1 MAKPT
6 VTLIPWDP
14 NCPEH
19 VRRMVE
25 QRIICGWQASTV
37 PTEWK
42 DGHINGTKCVYW
54 IIFPQEEPQREK
66 YLKMHTEAYPKETEE
81 LLDSSKTLL
90 GKPRVPTD
98 AKFLPVGHVALD
110 THISDYAEKLELE
123 FPKSDA
129 YWVKSLYV
137 SYRLQGLGVGG
148 AAMKIAERVATEEPL
163 NARHLLLDTVHQEDQ
178 ANEEFAIAVY
188 GGAFKIPTQA
198 CIQIQMG
205 RFGLSDYG
213 FYLNLRGPLPE
224 PKLLISVLSSN
235 VHIISISQ
243 DFGREKNTE
252 QEVIGMPDMS
262 EEEGQMLWD
271 RAFHVEDLENRLAQ
285 YEGRNQDTED
295 WVPDAVDV
303 PSPFSSVHGAQQ
315 PQDTPPVAPSPIPRS
330 TTRPATSIPL
340 TGRSIETD
348 SSLSSSAT
356 FGFRVQNLLTNARH
370 IRDIP
375 RPAAHVSN
383 NHNSSPRQANNTYH
397 GSLPLLPSESE
408 AYRLLDVVTLYIG
421 QSQSHFDAREVSDN
435 IELYYTD
442 PEGQL
447 PPTPWFLR
455 MSIIFAVGKLMSGES
470 SASNG
475 DTDLGTSLF
484 EFVHAQLPTPSE
496 QHAQGRVA
504 IETLTLLGV
513 YLQAMN
519 RKEEAYIYTSI
530 TLRLAVTHGYHR
542 PLEGTRILRSE
553 KAHIAFVNMSTT
565 RRLAAAT
572 GHPYGIDDAF
582 IVLEYPTDQPG
593 FSSTQPIRTNAR
605 IARVT
610 SRILIDLYSPNR
622 QHQDSFVHD
631 VKEIIRCLHDISS
644 EIPENLATVA
654 HGPNANVSVRTT
666 ASLQLM
672 LYQLCRACTE
682 AARRIVRTIIKL
694 RRMNLLAIFGFFDCD
709 AIFSATFVLI
719 LTAVFDS
726 SCEDKD
732 KINPSPGLGEAIE
745 NLQYLADNHN
755 TTAVERLQ
763 EINDILHHLPEHLRT
778 NEGTA
783 FPLHDRSQPAYD
795 HVCQAADGSRGHDP
809 AEPLNNTGET
819 DDITQ
824 PVVDPALSRAAPDAN
839 RIEQDRLALNLDA
852 EQHPTNFNDL
862 SQLCIPSAVNTGTV
876 PSDDLIPT
884 DIPLD
889 EYYGYFQSLLDN
901 SDWYLT
907 GQDVGDLAEFGR
919 HVVNFSRSE

>member
-14 NCPEH
+14 NSPEH

-54 IIFPQEEPQREK
+54 IIFPEDEPQREK

-81 LLDSSKTLL
+81 LLDSSKSLL

-98 AKFLPVGHVALD
+98 TKFLPVGHVALD
-110 THISDYAEKLELE
+110 THISDYAEKLELD

-148 AAMKIAERVATEEPL
+148 AAMKIAECVATEEPL
-163 NARHLLLDTVHQEDQ
+163 NARYLLLDTVHQEDQ
-178 ANEEFAIAVY
+178 ANEEFSVAVY

-198 CIQIQMG
+198 C
-205 RFGLSDYG
+205 
-213 FYLNLRGPLPE
+213 
-224 PKLLISVLSSN
+224 
-235 VHIISISQ
+235 
-243 DFGREKNTE
+243 
-252 QEVIGMPDMS
+252 
-262 EEEGQMLWD
+262 
-271 RAFHVEDLENRLAQ
+271 HVEDLENRLAQ
-285 YEGRNQDTED
+285 YEGRNQDIGE
-295 WVPDAVDV
+295 WAPDAVDV
-303 PSPFSSVHGAQQ
+303 PSPISTGHDAQQ

-356 FGFRVQNLLTNARH
+356 FGFRVQNLLSNARH

-530 TLRLAVTHGYHR
+530 ALRLAVTHGYHR

-553 KAHIAFVNMSTT
+553 KAHIGRLWWTIYMQE

-572 GHPYGIDDAF
+572 GHPCGIDDAF

-593 FSSTQPIRTNAR
+593 FSSTHPIRTNAR

-672 LYQLCRACTE
+672 LYQATLLTIRPVMLHVAHLILAGLSSGLEQLGNSSLAQLCRACTE

-726 SCEDKD
+726 ACEDKD
-732 KINPSPGLGEAIE
+732 KINPSPGLGEAME
-745 NLQYLADNHN
+745 SLQYLADNHN

-783 FPLHDRSQPAYD
+783 SPLHDRSQPVYD
-795 HVCQAADGSRGHDP
+795 HICQAADGNRGHDP

-819 DDITQ
+819 DDMTQ
-824 PVVDPALSRAAPDAN
+824 PVVDPGLSRPAPDAN
-839 RIEQDRLALNLDA
+839 HIEQDRLALNLDA
-852 EQHPTNFNDL
+852 EQHPSNFNDL

>member
-14 NCPEH
+14 NSPEH

-37 PTEWK
+37 PTEWR

-54 IIFPQEEPQREK
+54 IIFPQDEPQREK

-90 GKPRVPTD
+90 GKPRVPTH

-110 THISDYAEKLELE
+110 THVSDYAEKLELD

-148 AAMKIAERVATEEPL
+148 AAMKIAECVATEEPL

-178 ANEEFAIAVY
+178 ANEEFAVAVY

-198 CIQIQMG
+198 C
-205 RFGLSDYG
+205 SNA
-213 FYLNLRGPLPE
+213 YL
-224 PKLLISVLSSN
+224 V
-235 VHIISISQ
+235 SISQ
-243 DFGREKNTE
+243 GFGREKNTE
-252 QEVIGMPDMS
+252 QDVISMPDMS
-262 EEEGQMLWD
+262 EEEGQMFRD
-271 RAFHVEDLENRLAQ
+271 RTFHVEDLENRLAQ
-285 YEGRNQDTED
+285 YEGRNQDIGE
-295 WVPDAVDV
+295 WAPDAVDV
-303 PSPFSSVHGAQQ
+303 PSPISTGHGAQQ

-356 FGFRVQNLLTNARH
+356 FGFRVQNLLSNARH

-383 NHNSSPRQANNTYH
+383 NHNSSPRQVNNTYH

-513 YLQAMN
+513 HLQAMN
-519 RKEEAYIYTSI
+519 RKEEAYIY
-530 TLRLAVTHGYHR
+530 
-542 PLEGTRILRSE
+542 
-553 KAHIAFVNMSTT
+553 
-565 RRLAAAT
+565 
-572 GHPYGIDDAF
+572 
-582 IVLEYPTDQPG
+582 
-593 FSSTQPIRTNAR
+593 
-605 IARVT
+605 
-610 SRILIDLYSPNR
+610 
-622 QHQDSFVHD
+622 
-631 VKEIIRCLHDISS
+631 
-644 EIPENLATVA
+644 
-654 HGPNANVSVRTT
+654 VS
-666 ASLQLM
+666 L
-672 LYQLCRACTE
+672 
-682 AARRIVRTIIKL
+682 
-694 RRMNLLAIFGFFDCD
+694 
-709 AIFSATFVLI
+709 
-719 LTAVFDS
+719 
-726 SCEDKD
+726 
-732 KINPSPGLGEAIE
+732 
-745 NLQYLADNHN
+745 
-755 TTAVERLQ
+755 
-763 EINDILHHLPEHLRT
+763 
-778 NEGTA
+778 
-783 FPLHDRSQPAYD
+783 
-795 HVCQAADGSRGHDP
+795 
-809 AEPLNNTGET
+809 
-819 DDITQ
+819 
-824 PVVDPALSRAAPDAN
+824 
-839 RIEQDRLALNLDA
+839 
-852 EQHPTNFNDL
+852 
-862 SQLCIPSAVNTGTV
+862 
-876 PSDDLIPT
+876 
-884 DIPLD
+884 
-889 EYYGYFQSLLDN
+889 
-901 SDWYLT
+901 
-907 GQDVGDLAEFGR
+907 
-919 HVVNFSRSE
+919 

>member
-1 MAKPT
+1 MAKLT
-6 VTLIPWDP
+6 VTLVPWDP
-14 NCPEH
+14 NSPEH

-42 DGHINGTKCVYW
+42 NGHINGTKCVYW
-54 IIFPQEEPQREK
+54 I
-66 YLKMHTEAYPKETEE
+66 ETEE

-137 SYRLQGLGVGG
+137 SYRLQRLGVGG

-198 CIQIQMG
+198 C
-205 RFGLSDYG
+205 
-213 FYLNLRGPLPE
+213 
-224 PKLLISVLSSN
+224 N
-235 VHIISISQ
+235 VHIVSISQ
-243 DFGREKNTE
+243 DFGCEKNTE

-262 EEEGQMLWD
+262 EEEGQMLRD

-285 YEGRNQDTED
+285 YEGRNHDMGD
-295 WVPDAVDV
+295 WAPDAIDV
-303 PSPFSSVHGAQQ
+303 RSPFSTGQDAQQ
-315 PQDTPPVAPSPIPRS
+315 PRDTPAVAPSPIPKS
-330 TTRPATSIPL
+330 TTRPTTSIPL

-356 FGFRVQNLLTNARH
+356 FGFRVQNLLSNARH
-370 IRDIP
+370 GRDIP
-375 RPAAHVSN
+375 HPTTHVSN
-383 NHNSSPRQANNTYH
+383 SNNLSPRQAYITYQ
-397 GSLPLLPSESE
+397 GFLPLLPSEAE
-408 AYRLLDVVTLYIG
+408 AYHLLEVVSLYIG

-455 MSIIFAVGKLMSGES
+455 MSIMFALGMLLSGENVG
-470 SASNG
+470 SNG
-475 DTDLGTSLF
+475 DHNLGGNLF

-496 QHAQGRVA
+496 QYAQGRVA

-530 TLRLAVTHGYHR
+530 ALRLAVTHGYHR
-542 PLEGTRILRSE
+542 PLEGTQILRSE
-553 KAHIAFVNMSTT
+553 KAHIGRLWWTIYMQE

-610 SRILIDLYSPNR
+610 SRILIDLYSRKR
-622 QHQDSFVHD
+622 QNQGSFVHD

-672 LYQLCRACTE
+672 LYQDR
-682 AARRIVRTIIKL
+682 V
-694 RRMNLLAIFGFFDCD
+694 LAWSNWGTLPIFGFFDCD

-726 SCEDKD
+726 ACEDKD
-732 KINPSPGLGEAIE
+732 KLNPSPGLADAMES
-745 NLQYLADNHN
+745 LQYLADNHN

-763 EINDILHHLPEHLRT
+763 EIHEILHHLPENLRT
-778 NEGTA
+778 NEGT
-783 FPLHDRSQPAYD
+783 
-795 HVCQAADGSRGHDP
+795 
-809 AEPLNNTGET
+809 
-819 DDITQ
+819 
-824 PVVDPALSRAAPDAN
+824 
-839 RIEQDRLALNLDA
+839 
-852 EQHPTNFNDL
+852 
-862 SQLCIPSAVNTGTV
+862 TV
-876 PSDDLIPT
+876 PSGYRSQSAHINIQVCRDLIST
-884 DIPLD
+884 
-889 EYYGYFQSLLDN
+889 
-901 SDWYLT
+901 
-907 GQDVGDLAEFGR
+907 
-919 HVVNFSRSE
+919 

>member
-14 NCPEH
+14 NSPDH
-19 VRRMVE
+19 VKRMVE
-25 QRIICGWQASTV
+25 QRIICGWQASIV

-54 IIFPQEEPQREK
+54 IIFPQDEPQREK
-66 YLKMHTEAYPKETEE
+66 YLMMHTEAYPKETEE

-110 THISDYAEKLELE
+110 THISDYAEKLELD

-198 CIQIQMG
+198 C
-205 RFGLSDYG
+205 
-213 FYLNLRGPLPE
+213 
-224 PKLLISVLSSN
+224 
-235 VHIISISQ
+235 
-243 DFGREKNTE
+243 
-252 QEVIGMPDMS
+252 
-262 EEEGQMLWD
+262 
-271 RAFHVEDLENRLAQ
+271 HVEDLENRLAQ

-303 PSPFSSVHGAQQ
+303 PSPFSSGHDAQQ

-330 TTRPATSIPL
+330 TTRPGTSIPL

-356 FGFRVQNLLTNARH
+356 FGFRVQNLLSNARQR
-370 IRDIP
+370 RDIP
-375 RPAAHVSN
+375 RPTGHVSN
-383 NHNSSPRQANNTYH
+383 SNDSSPRQAYITH
-397 GSLPLLPSESE
+397 SGSLPLLPSESE
-408 AYRLLDVVTLYIG
+408 AYHLLEVVGLYIG
-421 QSQSHFDAREVSDN
+421 QSQSHFDSREVSDN
-435 IELYYTD
+435 IELYYRD

-455 MSIIFAVGKLMSGES
+455 MSIIFAVGKLLSGES
-470 SASNG
+470 LACNG
-475 DTDLGTSLF
+475 ETDLGTSLF

-530 TLRLAVTHGYHR
+530 ALRLAVTHGYHR

-553 KAHIAFVNMSTT
+553 KAHIGRLWWTIYMQE

-654 HGPNANVSVRTT
+654 HGPNANVFVRTT

-672 LYQLCRACTE
+672 LYQATLLTIRPVMLHVAHLILAGLSSGLEQLGNSSLAQLCRACTD

-726 SCEDKD
+726 ACEDKD
-732 KINPSPGLGEAIE
+732 KINPLPGLGEAME
-745 NLQYLADNHN
+745 SLQYLADNHN

-795 HVCQAADGSRGHDP
+795 HVCQAADGSRGHEP
-809 AEPLNNTGET
+809 AEPVNNTGET
-819 DDITQ
+819 DDMTQ
-824 PVVDPALSRAAPDAN
+824 PVVDPGLSRAAPDAS

-852 EQHPTNFNDL
+852 EHHPSNFNDL

-919 HVVNFSRSE
+919 HVVNCSRSE

>member
-1 MAKPT
+1 
-6 VTLIPWDP
+6 
-14 NCPEH
+14 
-19 VRRMVE
+19 
-25 QRIICGWQASTV
+25 
-37 PTEWK
+37 
-42 DGHINGTKCVYW
+42 
-54 IIFPQEEPQREK
+54 
-66 YLKMHTEAYPKETEE
+66 
-81 LLDSSKTLL
+81 
-90 GKPRVPTD
+90 
-98 AKFLPVGHVALD
+98 
-110 THISDYAEKLELE
+110 
-123 FPKSDA
+123 
-129 YWVKSLYV
+129 
-137 SYRLQGLGVGG
+137 
-148 AAMKIAERVATEEPL
+148 
-163 NARHLLLDTVHQEDQ
+163 
-178 ANEEFAIAVY
+178 
-188 GGAFKIPTQA
+188 
-198 CIQIQMG
+198 
-205 RFGLSDYG
+205 
-213 FYLNLRGPLPE
+213 
-224 PKLLISVLSSN
+224 
-235 VHIISISQ
+235 
-243 DFGREKNTE
+243 
-252 QEVIGMPDMS
+252 
-262 EEEGQMLWD
+262 
-271 RAFHVEDLENRLAQ
+271 
-285 YEGRNQDTED
+285 
-295 WVPDAVDV
+295 
-303 PSPFSSVHGAQQ
+303 
-315 PQDTPPVAPSPIPRS
+315 
-330 TTRPATSIPL
+330 
-340 TGRSIETD
+340 
-348 SSLSSSAT
+348 
-356 FGFRVQNLLTNARH
+356 
-370 IRDIP
+370 
-375 RPAAHVSN
+375 
-383 NHNSSPRQANNTYH
+383 
-397 GSLPLLPSESE
+397 
-408 AYRLLDVVTLYIG
+408 
-421 QSQSHFDAREVSDN
+421 
-435 IELYYTD
+435 
-442 PEGQL
+442 
-447 PPTPWFLR
+447 

-530 TLRLAVTHGYHR
+530 ALRLAVTHGYHR

-553 KAHIAFVNMSTT
+553 KAHIGRLWWTIYMQE

-672 LYQLCRACTE
+672 LYQATLLTIRPVMLHVAHLILAGLSSGLEQLGNSSLAQLCRACTE

-852 EQHPTNFNDL
+852 EQHPSNFNDL

>member
-14 NCPEH
+14 SSPEH

-25 QRIICGWQASTV
+25 QRIICGWQASIV
-37 PTEWK
+37 PTDWK

-54 IIFPQEEPQREK
+54 IIFPQDEPQREK
-66 YLKMHTEAYPKETEE
+66 YLEMHTKAYPKEAEE

-90 GKPRVPTD
+90 GKPRVSTD

-110 THISDYAEKLELE
+110 THISDYAEKVKLDL
-123 FPKSDA
+123 PRSDA

-148 AAMKIAERVATEEPL
+148 AAMNIAERVATEEPL

-178 ANEEFAIAVY
+178 ANEEFAVAVY

-198 CIQIQMG
+198 C
-205 RFGLSDYG
+205 
-213 FYLNLRGPLPE
+213 
-224 PKLLISVLSSN
+224 
-235 VHIISISQ
+235 
-243 DFGREKNTE
+243 
-252 QEVIGMPDMS
+252 
-262 EEEGQMLWD
+262 
-271 RAFHVEDLENRLAQ
+271 HVEDLENRLAQ
-285 YEGRNQDTED
+285 YEGRNHDMGD

-303 PSPFSSVHGAQQ
+303 PSPFSTGHDAQQ

-340 TGRSIETD
+340 TGPSIETD

-356 FGFRVQNLLTNARH
+356 FGSRVQNMLSNARH
-370 IRDIP
+370 TRDIP

-397 GSLPLLPSESE
+397 DSLPFLPSESE
-408 AYRLLDVVTLYIG
+408 AYRLLDVVTMYIG
-421 QSQSHFDAREVSDN
+421 QSQCHFDAREVSDN
-435 IELYYTD
+435 IELYFTD

-447 PPTPWFLR
+447 PPTPWFFR
-455 MSIIFAVGKLMSGES
+455 MSIIFAVGKLLSDED

-475 DTDLGTSLF
+475 DADLGSGLF
-484 EFVHAQLPTPSE
+484 EFVHAHLPTPSE
-496 QHAQGRVA
+496 QYAQGRVA
-504 IETLTLLGV
+504 VETLTLLGV

-530 TLRLAVTHGYHR
+530 ALRLAVTHGYHR

-553 KAHIAFVNMSTT
+553 KAHIGRLWWTIYMQE

-582 IVLEYPTDQPG
+582 IVLEYPIDQPG
-593 FSSTQPIRTNAR
+593 FSSTQPIRINAR

-610 SRILIDLYSPNR
+610 SRILIDLYNPKR
-622 QHQDSFVHD
+622 QNQDSFVQD
-631 VKEIIRCLHDISS
+631 VKDIIRCLHDISS
-644 EIPENLATVA
+644 EIPENLAKVA

-672 LYQLCRACTE
+672 LYQ
-682 AARRIVRTIIKL
+682 
-694 RRMNLLAIFGFFDCD
+694 LLAIFGFFDCD

-726 SCEDKD
+726 ACEDKD
-732 KINPSPGLGEAIE
+732 KINPSPGLGEAME
-745 NLQYLADNHN
+745 SLQYLADNHN

-763 EINDILHHLPEHLRT
+763 EIHEILHHLPENLRT
-778 NEGTA
+778 NKGTA
-783 FPLHDRSQPAYD
+783 VPSRDGSQPVYD
-795 HVCQAADGSRGHDP
+795 SVRQAADDSQSHDS
-809 AEPLNNTGET
+809 AEPVNNTGET
-819 DDITQ
+819 DDTTQ
-824 PVVDPALSRAAPDAN
+824 PVVDLGLSRPVN
-839 RIEQDRLALNLDA
+839 YMNSVEQESLGSRLDA
-852 EQHPTNFNDL
+852 EQHL
-862 SQLCIPSAVNTGTV
+862 SNLNVMSEAWVPSVVNTGTV

-884 DIPLD
+884 DIQLD

-907 GQDVGDLAEFGR
+907 GQDVGDMAEFGR